1 MIQDPW
7 AAIWMQSTYSRGGM
21 RRNRCSFV
29 KVGPTESHNPFGN
42 EVNAQFLA
50 TILPIHSAGF
60 HGGPSTPRP
69 GGTCI
74 SHLELSPWTRHKDI
88 CWWMLHITLCSVSKL
103 RTSMDTLQIIKN
115 TRAWTNGCLR
125 WSQKDDKHKNSCVD
139 IIMLKCLTLGCFE
152 CP

>member
-1 MIQDPW
+1 M
-7 AAIWMQSTYSRGGM
+7 
-21 RRNRCSFV
+21 

-42 EVNAQFLA
+42 EVNAQFFA

-88 CWWMLHITLCSVSKL
+88 CWWMLHITLCSVAKL
-103 RTSMDTLQIIKN
+103 GTRVDTLQITKTQEPEQMAAYAEAERMTN
-115 TRAWTNGCLR
+115 T
-125 WSQKDDKHKNSCVD
+125 K
-139 IIMLKCLTLGCFE
+139 TLV
-152 CP
+152 